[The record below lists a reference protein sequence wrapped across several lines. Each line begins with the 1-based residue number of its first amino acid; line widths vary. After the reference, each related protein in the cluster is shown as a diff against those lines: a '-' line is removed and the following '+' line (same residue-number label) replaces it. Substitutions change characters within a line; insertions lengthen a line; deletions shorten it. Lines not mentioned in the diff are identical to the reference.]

1 MRNLS
6 WGWLCLCV
14 VLLALSTAVY
24 GQGGTTQYIYD
35 ANGRLSGVLDPAGN
49 AAIYHYDPA
58 GNLVSIQQVSAGSL
72 GILSFSP
79 QTGTVGDPVTFQG
92 VGLDTIST
100 VSFNGTPAQIVTS
113 SPNSL
118 TTAVPSGAT
127 TGLITLSGVRGTVS
141 TSSSFTVVARV
152 DVAPSLAQILPN
164 RSVQFSANVLGT
176 PNQNVTWS
184 VNGVA
189 GGSAAVGTISNT
201 GLYLAPNITTGLTV
215 AITATSQADT
225 AVIGQATVMIL
236 NPANVSEVHSGAV
249 SVAPLFLNGERA
261 VAPLVSVGVGLL
273 QNTQVVSQAVT
284 VTQSTVNGDFVI
296 APQVLVGF
304 GSSTTIASQNE
315 FFSPQVLVGFG
326 SSATNQNEFFSR
338 SVSATTG
345 PVIAAISPASLSRG
359 SVATVTLTGA
369 NLNGTSA
376 VFFLTS
382 SNSLAANITIS
393 NITASVDGST
403 VTFTATV
410 GSAAATGSDL
420 VYVSGTNGTSQN
432 VNIGTNIV
440 QIQ

>member
-6 WGWLCLCV
+6 WGWLCRRV
-14 VLLALSTAVY
+14 VLLAIASAAY

-49 AAIYHYDPA
+49 AAVYHYDPA
-58 GNLVSIQQVSAGSL
+58 GNLVSIQQLSSGSL

-100 VSFNGTPAQIVTS
+100 VAFNGTPAQIVSS

-118 TTAVPSGAT
+118 TTAVPNGAT
-127 TGLITLSGVRGTVS
+127 TGLITLSGVRGSVS
-141 TSSSFTVVARV
+141 TSSNFTVVARV
-152 DVAPSLAQILPN
+152 DVTPSLAQILPN
-164 RSVQFSANVLGT
+164 RAVQFSANVLGT
-176 PNQNVTWS
+176 PNQNVTWA

-189 GGSAAVGTISNT
+189 GGTAAVGTISNA

-249 SVAPLFLNGERA
+249 SVAPGVVNGQTSI
-261 VAPLVSVGVGLL
+261 APLVSVAVGLT
-273 QNTQVVSQAVT
+273 QNTQVISSSVSVT
-284 VTQSTVNGDFVI
+284 TGSVNGDFVL

-304 GSSTTIASQNE
+304 GSSTT
-315 FFSPQVLVGFG
+315 
-326 SSATNQNEFFSR
+326 NQNQLFAP
-338 SVSATTG
+338 SVSTTTG
-345 PVIAAISPASLSRG
+345 PVISSVSPGGLTRGTAS
-359 SVATVTLTGA
+359 TVTLTGT
-369 NLNGTSA
+369 NLEGASSIL
-376 VFFLTS
+376 FLTAS
-382 SNSLAANITIS
+382 GSIAANITIS
-393 NITASVDGST
+393 SISASVDGST

-410 GSAAATGSDL
+410 GSTASTGAD
-420 VYVSGTNGTSQN
+420 VIYVSGTNGNSQR
-432 VNIGTNIV
+432 VSIGTNTV

>member
-6 WGWLCLCV
+6 WGWLCLSI
-14 VLLALSTAVY
+14 VLLALSSVVY

-79 QTGTVGDPVTFQG
+79 QTGTVGDQVTFQG

-100 VSFNGTPAQIVTS
+100 VSFNGTPAQIVSS

-127 TGLITLSGVRGTVS
+127 TGLITISGVRGTVS
-141 TSSSFTVVARV
+141 ASSSFTVVARV

-164 RSVQFSANVLGT
+164 RSSQFSAGVLGT
-176 PNQNVTWS
+176 PNQSVTWA

-249 SVAPLFLNGERA
+249 SVAPGFVNGQTTT
-261 VAPLVSVGVGLL
+261 APLVSVGIGLL
-273 QNTQVVSQAVT
+273 QNTQVIAHAVT
-284 VTQSTVNGDFVI
+284 VSENTINGGFVVS
-296 APQVLVGF
+296 PEVLVGF
-304 GSSTTIASQNE
+304 GSSS
-315 FFSPQVLVGFG
+315 
-326 SSATNQNEFFSR
+326 TNQNQFFSR
-338 SVSATTG
+338 AVSATTG
-345 PVIAAISPASLSRG
+345 PVITAISPTSIARG
-359 SVATVTLTGA
+359 TATAVTLTGA
-369 NLNGTSA
+369 NLQGTNS

-393 NITASVDGST
+393 NISASIDGST
-403 VTFTATV
+403 VSFTATV
-410 GSAAATGSDL
+410 GSSATTGTDVIYVAGSNGSSQA
-420 VYVSGTNGTSQN
+420 VS
-432 VNIGTNIV
+432 IGSNAV